1 MNIQELRNQAKER
14 KINITANGRYKT
26 KQQLLNE
33 LGNDAIDVNKKVKQ
47 IIIPPSSKPTVIN
60 INMTQNNNPSHQVIT
75 KPEATVHN
83 VSIPVIPIE
92 RFQRQEI
99 PRVGESEEDRIARQ
113 KTVESLEYAK
123 SKSTISASDLMSAV
137 MAKRRKAIGQE
148 EKGAGFRR
156 RFRGGFCH

>member
-26 KQQLLNE
+26 KEQLINE
-33 LGNDAIDVNKKVKQ
+33 LGNNVDVNKKVKQ

-99 PRVGESEEDRIARQ
+99 PRVGESEEDRIAREE
-113 KTVESLEYAK
+113 TAK
-123 SKSTISASDLMSAV
+123 SLAYARSKSSVSSGDLLSAL
-137 MAKRRKAIGQE
+137 MAKRRKAIAQE
-148 EKGAGFRR
+148 EKGEGFRR